1 MGSSRTRTFV
11 AVYRGRTASDAR
23 LVAISADPALVATVV
38 GQILAE
44 HRLGAA
50 EDLVVDTIDRARRHG
65 LRLIQRELRPPTAG
79 GHDREPRP

>member
-1 MGSSRTRTFV
+1 MGTTKTSTFI

-23 LVAISADPALVATVV
+23 LVAVSSDPAIVALVV
-38 GQILAE
+38 GQILADQND
-44 HRLGAA
+44 RSGN
-50 EDLVVDTIDRARRHG
+50 DSVVDAIDRARRHG

>member
-1 MGSSRTRTFV
+1 MGSSRTSTFV
-11 AVYRGRTASDAR
+11 AIYRGRTASDAR
-23 LVAISADPALVATVV
+23 LVAVSADPAIVATVI

-44 HRLGAA
+44 RRPGAA
-50 EDLVVDTIDRARRHG
+50 EDPVVEGIDRARRHG